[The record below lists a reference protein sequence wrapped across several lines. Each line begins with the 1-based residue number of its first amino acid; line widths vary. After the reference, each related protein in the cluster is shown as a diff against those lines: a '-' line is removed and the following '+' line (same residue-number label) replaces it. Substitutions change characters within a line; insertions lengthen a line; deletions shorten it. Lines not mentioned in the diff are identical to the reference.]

1 MSGMPDCPTSDTP
14 RGAVV
19 RVRLGTHAVF
29 AKPSEV
35 ARIATSAKQ
44 GRARTEPP
52 PRAERRCP
60 RPAANGG
67 RRWLQLPS
75 VRGSNRH
82 DQARVRP
89 APGRAKRA
97 QPQAITTPEMATGT
111 QTSLYPQA

>member
-44 GRARTEPP
+44 GRPRTEPP

-67 RRWLQLPS
+67 RRWLHLPS

-82 DQARVRP
+82 DEARAGPV
-89 APGRAKRA
+89 PGRAKRA
-97 QPQAITTPEMATGT
+97 QPKAIITHEMATGT
-111 QTSLYPQA
+111 HTGWYHHG